1 METMFVIARTVP
13 RCTRN
18 RARHW
23 PCSSHTKKKAGP
35 DYSEPALSRLTWES
49 QSVT

>member
-1 METMFVIARTVP
+1 METMFVIARTVL

-23 PCSSHTKKKAGP
+23 PYSLSTKRAGP
-35 DYSEPALSRLTWES
+35 DNSEPALSRLT
-49 QSVT
+49 